1 MTVNL
6 EEETSTILSLENIGN
21 AVKGTVD
28 LQECLPENRSY
39 EHRLR

>member
-1 MTVNL
+1 MAKA
-6 EEETSTILSLENIGN
+6 N
-21 AVKGTVD
+21 ATFRSMVPNKMKKEWIKGTVD